1 MDKLHVSPET
11 SSGMFRLRHFSHEHR
26 IAALTVFAAAFLV
39 GGCQKPLPE
48 LGTPVEQL
56 YATRCGSCHRPF
68 NPTTMTSAMW
78 QMQLVV
84 MQGKMAAA
92 GQPPLAPEQQRAL
105 LDYLQRNAGKQ

>member
-1 MDKLHVSPET
+1 MKHWL
-11 SSGMFRLRHFSHEHR
+11 
-26 IAALTVFAAAFLV
+26 AALAALAAAFLIA
-39 GGCQKPLPE
+39 GCQKPLPE
-48 LGTPVEQL
+48 PGTPAEQL

-68 NPTTMTSAMW
+68 NPAAMTSAMW